1 MPLTLPH
8 RRPLGLAWHCSH
20 MDKQIGVFRV
30 FSARRAR
37 LLSDINASDAVG
49 RSIGTISRTVKQ
61 VRAKAAT
68 PTRSGRGST
77 TDATSGDNLNL
88 REFVEAVVRV
98 AVVQVQHANYNVQQ
112 PCSVQCTLEDWY
124 SMSLLRSENQK
135 WRRLCKTRHALH
147 NMHSYD
153 VPCTMCHMQV
163 ERNETGAHTFLA

>member
-1 MPLTLPH
+1 
-8 RRPLGLAWHCSH
+8 

-68 PTRSGRGST
+68 PTRSGRGAA

-98 AVVQVQHANYNVQQ
+98 AVVQVQ
-112 PCSVQCTLEDWY
+112 PCKLQRPAAMQRPSVREDRY
-124 SMSLLRSENQK
+124 SMSLLRSASQK
-135 WRRLCKTRHALH
+135 RRRLCRARHA
-147 NMHSYD
+147 SYD
-153 VPCTMCHMQV
+153 VPCTNVPHASRYV
-163 ERNETGAHTFLA
+163 RERRSYVPCVIPR